1 MCSLFLETLEKT
13 RQKFSTYVYGYV
25 VMPEHVHLMLGE
37 PASGTLAEAIHFLK
51 LSSAKRAQS
60 GEPTDNG
67 QRTFLARSV
76 IMTATFAATPISR
89 KSYATFI
96 AIR

>member
-67 QRTFLARSV
+67 QRTFLAE
-76 IMTATFAATPISR
+76 ALL
-89 KSYATFI
+89 
-96 AIR
+96 